1 MSSETDSGG
10 IPMAL
15 ALYDLGISMYRQRL
29 RNDRPELSEAEIDAV
44 VAEWLERRPGAEFG
58 DMADGVLSDR
68 LS

>member
-1 MSSETDSGG
+1 MSAESSSGG

-15 ALYDLGISMYRQRL
+15 ALYDLSISMYRQRL

-44 VAEWLERRPGAEFG
+44 VAGWLERRPGAELG
-58 DMADGVLSDR
+58 DMANGVVSDR